1 MDVKKTVEFYLPHY
15 EIIWPVWGALARVPI
30 NAPIILESCLNE
42 KHSAKEKKY
51 WWNKL
56 QNIFT
61 IYNEED
67 GIEHQDYRLLDRY
80 YKWAFISSISL
91 FTVFTKI
98 SK

>member
-1 MDVKKTVEFYLPHY
+1 MKLYDLCEGLWLEFQLMHPLSLNLVSMRNILQKK
-15 EIIWPVWGALARVPI
+15 
-30 NAPIILESCLNE
+30 
-42 KHSAKEKKY
+42 KKY